1 MYDTSL
7 ELNSKFLDKYFDKYY
22 DSMIYKK
29 GTKEKLGFK
38 YKPINLKV
46 KGYEYDKFYN
56 ETSDEDYDD
65 YYEEKEYRETAYI
78 NTPLPSLVYK
88 PIMVL
93 YTGNV
98 PFIV

>member
-1 MYDTSL
+1 
-7 ELNSKFLDKYFDKYY
+7 
-22 DSMIYKK
+22 MIYKK

-56 ETSDEDYDD
+56 ETSDEDYGD
-65 YYEEKEYRETAYI
+65 YDEEKEYRETAYI
-78 NTPLPSLVYK
+78 NTSPPSLVYK